1 MTLPGGDCG
10 TDPDLSVHSSTV
22 RKLDFILLPF
32 LSILFLVNS
41 LDRSNIGNA
50 ETAHFTRDAGLQP
63 EDLNAAVAWFFVFFV
78 ALQPVGA
85 AAGRKFGMSRW
96 VPSVMT
102 LWGVC
107 TLLHIWVRR
116 RWQLIMLRIILGT
129 LEVSLTFGDGS
140 AGFYPT
146 AVSYLS
152 LFYTRFE
159 FGRRLGLFYGSYG
172 VAGALGGVIAF
183 SVFSRFPPS
192 EVPIDGENVASSVSG
207 TLKPWQILFL
217 VEGCLTIV
225 TAVAGFFWLPRSAG
239 TAWFLNEEERR
250 WAEKR
255 ILIDRD
261 GTDCQRQESINS
273 IALSDEFPE
282 EESLTQSGDSPRL
295 RLLPG
300 DDSTKQNPRETSN
313 FSSDAGLSRSEL
325 LSTVLFLPLMLPI
338 LLLNIASAIPNT
350 GFSVFLPLV
359 LSSLQLSSPTLS
371 NLLTAPPFL
380 FASIF
385 LYLFSHWSDKSRKRI
400 IPILAS
406 LMVIAL
412 GLILTVLLSFSSSST
427 PLSPPRAVAIYFS
440 LCVLLSGSYIPSPL
454 TVTWLASNIPNP
466 GKRTIILGINGYG
479 NLAGVFAS
487 LIFSPRFQQDS
498 YRTPFLITLGFVL
511 LSFVGFVALWVVLR
525 VINNARSRS
534 AAELHVED
542 SDLDT
547 DYLSSGRSWGL
558 GGSGKVPAFAVV
570 GGTWWDSRVR
580 YWFGGKVLGM
590 DGDDFRVRRGDEV
603 LTFRYG
609 L

>member
-1 MTLPGGDCG
+1 MMPTAENRSAE
-10 TDPDLSVHSSTV
+10 PDRSIHTSTV

-32 LSILFLVNS
+32 LSVLFLVNS

-50 ETAHFTRDAGLQP
+50 ETAHFTRDVGLQP

-107 TLLHIWVRR
+107 TLLHMWVRH
-116 RWQLIMLRIILGT
+116 RWQLILLRVVLGA
-129 LEVSLTFGDGS
+129 LE

-172 VAGALGGVIAF
+172 VAGALGGVIAY

-192 EVPIDGENVASSVSG
+192 EEPIDGSDTASDSHPG
-207 TLKPWQILFL
+207 TLRPWQILFL
-217 VEGCLTIV
+217 AEGCLTIV
-225 TAVAGFFWLPRSAG
+225 IAIIGFFWLPRSVG
-239 TAWFLNEEERR
+239 TAWFLNEEERAY
-250 WAEKR
+250 AEQR
-255 ILIDRD
+255 ILVDRAD
-261 GTDCQRQESINS
+261 ADCQSQEALNS
-273 IALSDEFPE
+273 TTLSDELLE
-282 EESLTQSGDSPRL
+282 EETLTGPDDEQRL
-295 RLLPG
+295 RLLP
-300 DDSTKQNPRETSN
+300 DHNSTKKQPWVSSN
-313 FSSDAGLSRSEL
+313 VSSDSGLSKSEL

-359 LSSLQLSSPTLS
+359 LSSLQLSSPILS

-380 FASIF
+380 LASIF
-385 LYLFSHWSDKSRKRI
+385 LYIFSHWSDKSRKRI

-412 GLILTVLLSFSSSST
+412 GLLLTVFLSSSSSST
-427 PLSPPRAVAIYFS
+427 PLSPARATAIYFS

-466 GKRTIILGINGYG
+466 GKRTMVLGINGYG

-487 LIFSPRFQQDS
+487 LIFSPRFQQDA
-498 YRTPFLITLGFVL
+498 YRIPLLITLGFVL
-511 LSFVGFVALWVVLR
+511 LSFVGFVALWVVVR
-525 VINNARSRS
+525 VINDTRSRFS
-534 AAELHVED
+534 AATLRATAV
-542 SDLDT
+542 DLET
-547 DYLSSGRSWGL
+547 DHSSSGHLSGV
-558 GGSGKVPAFAVV
+558 GGFGKVPPLAVV

-580 YWFGGKVLGM
+580 YWIGVKLLGM
-590 DGDDFRVRRGDEV
+590 GGEDARVRRGDEM
-603 LTFRYG
+603 LTFQYG

>member
-1 MTLPGGDCG
+1 MALTAGP
-10 TDPDLSVHSSTV
+10 DPDPDPDPDPSVRTSTV
-22 RKLDFILLPF
+22 RKLDFVLLPF
-32 LSILFLVNS
+32 LSLLFLVNS

-116 RWQLIMLRIILGT
+116 RWQLIMLRVILGV
-129 LEVSLTFGDGS
+129 LE

-183 SVFSRFPPS
+183 FVFSHFPPS
-192 EVPIDGENVASSVSG
+192 EDPIDDRITPSVQR
-207 TLKPWQILFL
+207 TLRPWQILFL

-225 TAVAGFFWLPRSAG
+225 IAIMGFFWLPRSAG
-239 TAWFLNEEERR
+239 TAWFLSEEEQAY
-250 WAEKR
+250 AERR
-255 ILIDRD
+255 ILIDRAQA
-261 GTDCQRQESINS
+261 GCQRQEAFNS
-273 IALSDEFPE
+273 TTLSDEFAE
-282 EESLTQSGDSPRL
+282 EETLTRADDEQRR
-295 RLLPG
+295 RLLP
-300 DDSTKQNPRETSN
+300 DDIGTKKHPQN
-313 FSSDAGLSRSEL
+313 FSSDAGLSKSEL
-325 LSTVLFLPLMLPI
+325 LSTALFLPLMLPI
-338 LLLNIASAIPNT
+338 LLLNIASAVPNT

-359 LSSLQLSSPTLS
+359 LSSLHLSSPTIS

-380 FASIF
+380 LASVF
-385 LYLFSHWSDKSRKRI
+385 LYIFSHWSDKSRKRI

-406 LMVIAL
+406 LVVIAL
-412 GLILTVLLSFSSSST
+412 GLVLTVVFSLSPSSST
-427 PLSPPRAVAIYFS
+427 SLSPTRAVAIYFS

-479 NLAGVFAS
+479 NLAGVLAS
-487 LIFSPRFQQDS
+487 IVFSPNFQKDS
-498 YRTPFLITLGFVL
+498 YHIPFLITLGLVL
-511 LSFVGFVALWVVLR
+511 VSFVGYVVLWIVIR
-525 VINNARSRS
+525 AINNAR
-534 AAELHVED
+534 AAATPPAT
-542 SDLDT
+542 SLDIEI
-547 DYLSSGRSWGL
+547 DYAGSGRSFGV
-558 GGSGKVPAFAVV
+558 GGAEKIPAFAVV
-570 GGTWWDSRVR
+570 GGTWWDSHVR
-580 YWFGGKVLGM
+580 YWIGRRVLGM
-590 DGDDFRVRRGDEV
+590 DEDDARVRRGDEI
-603 LTFRYG
+603 LTFQYG

>member
-1 MTLPGGDCG
+1 MTLAGGDCE
-10 TDPDLSVHSSTV
+10 TDAGPSVHTSTV

-129 LEVSLTFGDGS
+129 LE

-172 VAGALGGVIAF
+172 VAGALGGILAF
-183 SVFSRFPPS
+183 FVFSRFPPS
-192 EVPIDGENVASSVSG
+192 EEPIDGESIISSVPE

-217 VEGCLTIV
+217 VEGCLTVVI
-225 TAVAGFFWLPRSAG
+225 AIIGFFWLPRSVG
-239 TAWFLNEEERR
+239 SAWFLNKEERA
-250 WAEKR
+250 WAKKR
-255 ILIDRD
+255 ILIDRGD
-261 GTDCQRQESINS
+261 TDCQRQGSINS
-273 IALSDEFPE
+273 ITLSDELPE
-282 EESLTQSGDSPRL
+282 EETLTQPDDVQRL
-295 RLLPG
+295 RLLPEN
-300 DDSTKQNPRETSN
+300 DNTKKKPRGTSN

-325 LSTVLFLPLMLPI
+325 LSTVLFLPLMFPI

-380 FASIF
+380 LASIF

-412 GLILTVLLSFSSSST
+412 GLILTVVLSSSSSSST
-427 PLSPPRAVAIYFS
+427 PLSPTRAVAIYFA

-498 YRTPFLITLGFVL
+498 YRVPFLITLGFVL

-525 VINNARSRS
+525 VINTARSRS
-534 AAELHVED
+534 TAVLRVADIDAE
-542 SDLDT
+542 S
-547 DYLSSGRSWGL
+547 DYLGSGRSWGL
-558 GGSGKVPAFAVV
+558 GGSRKVPAFAVV
-570 GGTWWDSRVR
+570 GGSWWDSRVR

-590 DGDDFRVRRGDEV
+590 DGDDFRVRRGDEM
-603 LTFRYG
+603 LTFQYG

>member
-1 MTLPGGDCG
+1 MER
-10 TDPDLSVHSSTV
+10 V
-22 RKLDFILLPF
+22 PF
-32 LSILFLVNS
+32 YFYFYSICSIVN
-41 LDRSNIGNA
+41 
-50 ETAHFTRDAGLQP
+50 FDAAP
-63 EDLNAAVAWFFVFFV
+63 
-78 ALQPVGA
+78 
-85 AAGRKFGMSRW
+85 
-96 VPSVMT
+96 
-102 LWGVC
+102 
-107 TLLHIWVRR
+107 
-116 RWQLIMLRIILGT
+116 
-129 LEVSLTFGDGS
+129 

-192 EVPIDGENVASSVSG
+192 EEPIDENVTASDPG

-225 TAVAGFFWLPRSAG
+225 IAIIGFFWLPRSVG
-239 TAWFLNEEERR
+239 TAWFLNEEERA

-255 ILIDRD
+255 ILLDRD
-261 GTDCQRQESINS
+261 DTDCQRQEAFTSVI
-273 IALSDEFPE
+273 LPDELLE
-282 EESLTQSGDSPRL
+282 EEILTQSDDEQRL
-295 RLLPG
+295 RLLPEDG
-300 DDSTKQNPRETSN
+300 STKKKPRETSD
-313 FSSDAGLSRSEL
+313 FSSDTGLSKSEL

-380 FASIF
+380 LASIF
-385 LYLFSHWSDKSRKRI
+385 LYIFSHWSDKSRKRI

-412 GLILTVLLSFSSSST
+412 GLILTVLLSSSSSSSST
-427 PLSPPRAVAIYFS
+427 PLSPARAIAIYFS

-498 YRTPFLITLGFVL
+498 YRIPFLITLGFVL
-511 LSFVGFVALWVVLR
+511 LSFVGFIALWIVLR
-525 VINNARSRS
+525 VINDARSRS
-534 AAELHVED
+534 TATLPAA
-542 SDLDT
+542 DLDLET
-547 DYLSSGRSWGL
+547 DYLGSGRSWGL
-558 GGSGKVPAFAVV
+558 GGTGKFPAFAVV
-570 GGTWWDSRVR
+570 GGTWWDSRLR
-580 YWFGGKVLGM
+580 YWFGGRVLGM
-590 DGDDFRVRRGDEV
+590 DGDDSRVRRGDEM
-603 LTFRYG
+603 LTFQYG

>member
-1 MTLPGGDCG
+1 MPTAENCSVE
-10 TDPDLSVHSSTV
+10 PDLSIHISTV

-32 LSILFLVNS
+32 LSVLFLVNS

-96 VPSVMT
+96 VPGVMT

-107 TLLHIWVRR
+107 TLLHIWVRH
-116 RWQLIMLRIILGT
+116 RWQLILLRVILGV
-129 LEVSLTFGDGS
+129 LE

-172 VAGALGGVIAF
+172 VAGALGGVIAY

-192 EVPIDGENVASSVSG
+192 EEPIDGSDTASDSHPG

-217 VEGCLTIV
+217 AEGCLTIV
-225 TAVAGFFWLPRSAG
+225 IAIIGFFLLPRSVG
-239 TAWFLNEEERR
+239 TAWFLNEEERAY
-250 WAEKR
+250 AEKR
-255 ILIDRD
+255 ILVDRAD
-261 GTDCQRQESINS
+261 ADCQSQEALNS
-273 IALSDEFPE
+273 ALSDELLE
-282 EESLTQSGDSPRL
+282 EEALTRPNDEQRH
-295 RLLPG
+295 RLLP
-300 DDSTKQNPRETSN
+300 DDNSTKKQPWVNSN
-313 FSSDAGLSRSEL
+313 VSSDSGLSKSEL

-380 FASIF
+380 LASIF
-385 LYLFSHWSDKSRKRI
+385 LYIFSYWSDKSRKRI

-412 GLILTVLLSFSSSST
+412 GLLLTVFLSSSSSST
-427 PLSPPRAVAIYFS
+427 PLSPARATAIYFS

-466 GKRTIILGINGYG
+466 GKRTMVLGINGYG

-487 LIFSPRFQQDS
+487 LIFSPRFQQEA
-498 YRTPFLITLGFVL
+498 YRIPFLITLGFVL
-511 LSFVGFVALWVVLR
+511 LSFVGFVALWLVLC
-525 VINNARSRS
+525 VINDTRSRFS
-534 AAELHVED
+534 TATLPATAV
-542 SDLDT
+542 DLET
-547 DYLSSGRSWGL
+547 DYASYGHRLGASGF
-558 GGSGKVPAFAVV
+558 GKVRPLAAV
-570 GGTWWDSRVR
+570 GGTWWDSHVR
-580 YWFGGKVLGM
+580 YWIGVKLLGM
-590 DGDDFRVRRGDEV
+590 GEEDARLRRGDEMF
-603 LTFRYG
+603 TFQYG

>member
-1 MTLPGGDCG
+1 MPTAENRSAEP
-10 TDPDLSVHSSTV
+10 DPSIHTSTV

-32 LSILFLVNS
+32 LSVLFLVNS

-63 EDLNAAVAWFFVFFV
+63 EDLNAAVAWFFIFFV

-107 TLLHIWVRR
+107 TLLHIWVRH
-116 RWQLIMLRIILGT
+116 RWQLILLRVILGA
-129 LEVSLTFGDGS
+129 LE

-172 VAGALGGVIAF
+172 VAGALGGVIAY

-192 EVPIDGENVASSVSG
+192 EEPIDGSDTASDAPPG
-207 TLKPWQILFL
+207 TLRPWQILFL
-217 VEGCLTIV
+217 TEGCLTIV
-225 TAVAGFFWLPRSAG
+225 IAIIGFFWLPRSVG
-239 TAWFLNEEERR
+239 TAWFLNEEEREY
-250 WAEKR
+250 AEKR
-255 ILIDRD
+255 ILIDRAD
-261 GTDCQRQESINS
+261 ADCQRHEALNS
-273 IALSDEFPE
+273 TTLSDGLPE
-282 EESLTQSGDSPRL
+282 EEILTPVDDEQRH
-295 RLLPG
+295 RLLP
-300 DDSTKQNPRETSN
+300 DDNSTKKQPWVSSN
-313 FSSDAGLSRSEL
+313 VSSDAGLSKSEL

-380 FASIF
+380 LASIF
-385 LYLFSHWSDKSRKRI
+385 LYIFSHWSDKSRKRI

-412 GLILTVLLSFSSSST
+412 GLLLTVFLSSSSSST
-427 PLSPPRAVAIYFS
+427 PLSPARAAAIYFS

-466 GKRTIILGINGYG
+466 GKRTMILGINGYG

-487 LIFSPRFQQDS
+487 FIFSPRFQQES
-498 YRTPFLITLGFVL
+498 YRIPFLITLGFVL

-525 VINNARSRS
+525 MINDTRSRCS
-534 AAELHVED
+534 AATLPATAL
-542 SDLDT
+542 DLET
-547 DYLSSGRSWGL
+547 DYASSGRGL
-558 GGSGKVPAFAVV
+558 GVGGFGKVPPLAVI

-580 YWFGGKVLGM
+580 YWIGVKLLGM
-590 DGDDFRVRRGDEV
+590 GGEDARVRRGDEM
-603 LTFRYG
+603 LTFQYG